1 MYRQNKFY
9 LGLLRSLSNS
19 PVNLTKLSKFYEFY
33 EFHWKL
39 TCNLLATRSGRVEVK
54 EDEEDEEIKEVED
67 VEED

>member
-54 EDEEDEEIKEVED
+54 EDEEDEEIKEAED
-67 VEED
+67 VD